1 MHCEEREDIACRL
14 LISSRGL
21 LVASLDDHNI
31 GVTLLVIYRYLTL
44 RLSPDRRDLDR
55 IQVT

>member
-1 MHCEEREDIACRL
+1 MPAVNIKPW
-14 LISSRGL
+14 STRG
-21 LVASLDDHNI
+21 LVASFDDHNI

-44 RLSPDRRDLDR
+44 GLSPDRRDLDR